1 MISAGLTNDKLAF
14 LQEPSVRRVTPE
26 ASQILQLQI
35 AWQEL
40 ELTERI
46 VPRIVLDSVTNMR
59 ILVIGGGGRE
69 HAIVWKLRQ
78 SAGVEK
84 IWCAPGNGGI
94 AKDAGCLPLDLG
106 DVSGAA
112 DLAAKLGADLTICG
126 PELPLVRGIADE
138 FAKRGLALLG
148 PTKEAARLEGSKV
161 FAKKFMERHGVPTA
175 STYGIYESPIDAYT
189 SLCSVDWPL
198 VVKADGLCAGKGVLV
213 TSSPDEASEFID
225 RLMEKREFGD
235 AGKQVVLEEGLS
247 GKELSYIILSDGKNF
262 VSLAAAR
269 DHKRAL
275 DNDRGP
281 NTGGMGAFSTADLL
295 SPELEAKIL
304 ETVVQPTLAGLQ
316 TDGLTYRGFLYFGL
330 MITAEGPKVLEYNC
344 RLGDPETQA
353 ILLRA
358 DFDFADACAH
368 AARGDLTPLQAK
380 SSASAS
386 VCVVVASE
394 GYPSDP
400 KLGKGING
408 LDTAAEVP
416 GAVIFHAGTRRE
428 GEKYYTTGGRI
439 LSVGATGENLVAACK
454 IAYEAASKIRIDGAH
469 YRRDI
474 GNVKV
479 AGKAAAESSNG

>member
-1 MISAGLTNDKLAF
+1 MPRKTRMSAKSQCISLDENIFTAREQGELLLTPA
-14 LQEPSVRRVTPE
+14 
-26 ASQILQLQI
+26 
-35 AWQEL
+35 
-40 ELTERI
+40 ER
-46 VPRIVLDSVTNMR
+46 PRIVLSSVRRDDMK
-59 ILVIGGGGRE
+59 ILVIGSGGRE
-69 HAIVWKLRQ
+69 HAVVWKLRQ
-78 SAGVEK
+78 SAAVEK

-94 AKDAGCLPLDLG
+94 SRDADCVALDLNDLKG
-106 DVSGAA
+106 TA
-112 DLAAKLGADLTICG
+112 DLASKLGADLTIVG
-126 PELPLVRGIADE
+126 PEMPLAHGIADE
-138 FAKRGLALLG
+138 FAKHGLALLG
-148 PTKEAARLEGSKV
+148 PPREAAQLEGSKV

-175 STYGIYESPIDAYT
+175 SAYGIYESPIDAYT

-235 AGKQVVLEEGLS
+235 AGKQVVLEEGLT
-247 GKELSYIILSDGKNF
+247 GKELSYIILSNGKNF

-281 NTGGMGAFSTADLL
+281 NTGGMGAFSTEDLL

-330 MITAEGPKVLEYNC
+330 MLTAEGPKVLEYNC

-400 KLGKGING
+400 KLGREIDG
-408 LDTAAEVP
+408 LD
-416 GAVIFHAGTRRE
+416 
-428 GEKYYTTGGRI
+428 
-439 LSVGATGENLVAACK
+439 
-454 IAYEAASKIRIDGAH
+454 
-469 YRRDI
+469 
-474 GNVKV
+474 
-479 AGKAAAESSNG
+479 AAAK